1 MPTLYIALTEAG
13 IEVDRAAFIHLNEA
27 NQVKVTDDVLTKMLK
42 FITDKYN
49 SLDFSEIEKSAGD
62 FNRFKYRTM
71 LVENLDMLRNVY
83 QSSDDP
89 GAAKY
94 VEVIQA
100 VTMIYEYLTEKSV
113 VISQLYKSGNGLVQL
128 IYTSLV
134 SSCIYCVGIL
144 VSNTIRFVTVEQDTD
159 CQVLFDE
166 IPNTIKHVHIKNVM
180 SAAGS
185 LDTIDRVIDEFAKQK
200 SSKMNES
207 ISIAA
212 GVVIGIGVVIIFLP
226 RLLMLI
232 REIVYSIYYSRVKL
246 SDMLNMQAQ
255 LIRTNI
261 ESLEAGRGNKK
272 IVARQRRIAEWLE
285 KWKDRIAV
293 KVDTTEAAMKM
304 QKKKEDQS
312 LHINTQYIDQMQYDA
327 GDGAVMI

>member
-1 MPTLYIALTEAG
+1 MSTLYMALIEAG

-71 LVENLDMLRNVY
+71 LAENLDMLRNVY

-100 VTMIYEYLTEKSV
+100 VTRIYEYLTEKSV

-180 SAAGS
+180 SAVDS

-212 GVVIGIGVVIIFLP
+212 GVVIGIGVVIILLP

-304 QKKKEDQS
+304 QKKKEDQT
-312 LHINTQYIDQMQYDA
+312 LHINTQYIDQVQYDA